1 MELGVKK
8 KIKRDGTLQTWTG
21 FLSFVI
27 GLIALAGL
35 NAALLLETKA
45 FPETVLVQLPLIGLF
60 LGIVGLFT
68 RKRSR
73 LCAWWGIGICVF
85 LFVFTFM
92 MFGLAWSINPKP

>member
-21 FLSFVI
+21 FLSFVV

-35 NAALLLETKA
+35 NAALLLETEA

-73 LCAWWGIGICVF
+73 LYAWWGIGICVF